1 MHQIRRNELSKS
13 HPAITLGGTLSK
25 VKFYLGAKK
34 LLLIF
39 EENCFNCNYGLNKLV
54 NRDCVTR

>member
-1 MHQIRRNELSKS
+1 MATAMLIR
-13 HPAITLGGTLSK
+13 
-25 VKFYLGAKK
+25 VKPTFKPHMNCLKF